1 MIGQLERYIAFEVIK
16 GTLSALAVLLTLLTF
31 FSFAD
36 ELGDMGKGRYGMKQ
50 ILTYLVLILP
60 RNFYELLAPA
70 ALVGSLV
77 TLGALANHRE
87 LVAMQASGFSRL
99 RIIRSVLLGGVLLLL
114 LSISVGELVAPPAER
129 AAQNLK
135 SISQTDQVSSRSRFG
150 FWVRDGNIF
159 INIRSIFEQQK
170 LGRISIYDVG
180 DNQHLLKATQAKQAL
195 HTGLQ
200 WRLKEIRTTV
210 FGEQEVQ
217 TEHLEDADWA
227 SVLEPSLLNAF
238 VIRPENLSVV
248 ELLHYMEYLRENG
261 QASRL
266 VEQAFWGR
274 IVNPLATLIMLL
286 AAVPFVMSVRREVG
300 TAQRVIAG
308 VVIGLGFH
316 LFDKMF
322 AHLGLVYE
330 LDPLFAVAFPG
341 FLTFGIVLG
350 FFWRLHLTR

>member
-1 MIGQLERYIAFEVIK
+1 MIGQLDRYIALEVIK
-16 GTLSALAVLLTLLTF
+16 GALAALAVLLTLLTF

-36 ELGDMGKGRYGMKQ
+36 ELGDMGKGHYGMKQ

-77 TLGALANHRE
+77 TLGSLANNRE
-87 LVAMQASGFSRL
+87 LVAMQASGYSRT
-99 RIIRSVLLGGVLLLL
+99 RIIRSVLLGGIVLLI
-114 LSISVGELVAPPAER
+114 LSVSIGELLAPPAER

-135 SISQTDQVSSRSRFG
+135 SIAQTDQVSSRSRYG

-159 INIRSIFEQQK
+159 INIRSIYEQQK
-170 LGRISIYDVG
+170 LGKISIYDIG
-180 DNQHLLKATQAKQAL
+180 ENQHLLKATQAKQAL

-200 WRLKEIRTTV
+200 WRLKDIRTTV
-210 FGEQEVQ
+210 FGDNEVS
-217 TEHLEDADWA
+217 TEHFEDADWS
-227 SVLEPSLLNAF
+227 SVLEPNLLNAF

-248 ELLHYMEYLRENG
+248 ELLYYMEYLRENG

-274 IVNPLATLIMLL
+274 IINPLATLVMLL
-286 AAVPFVMSVRREVG
+286 VAVPFVMSVRREVG
-300 TAQRVIAG
+300 TAQRIVAG

-322 AHLGLVYE
+322 GHLGLVYE
-330 LDPLFAVAFPG
+330 MDPLFSVAFPG
-341 FLTFGIVLG
+341 LLALAIALITL
-350 FFWRLHLTR
+350 WRIHQRR